1 MVALHLSIK
10 QKRYPCIDK
19 SKTYQVVV
27 GQFHP
32 WRKKYEKLL
41 IDKINEHGQIKIIL
55 IGKYKNNIS
64 VSLKIINKLT
74 KYQEKYMIMSYTCKK
89 VYCDPKL
96 KKVMKEIK

>member
-1 MVALHLSIK
+1 MVPLHFGIK

-27 GQFHP
+27 GQFYP
-32 WRKKYEKLL
+32 WRKKYEKLF
-41 IDKINEHGQIKIIL
+41 INKIEEHGQIKIIL
-55 IGKYKNNIS
+55 IGKYKHNLDVSVNIM
-64 VSLKIINKLT
+64 NKLL